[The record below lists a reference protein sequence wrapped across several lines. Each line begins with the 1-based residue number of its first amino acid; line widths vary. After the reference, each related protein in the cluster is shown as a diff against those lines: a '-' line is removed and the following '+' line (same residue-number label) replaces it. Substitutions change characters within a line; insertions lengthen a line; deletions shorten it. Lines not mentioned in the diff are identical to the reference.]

1 MKRIRNYFIE
11 IDIFKKQVLKYQKG
25 EITMKL
31 SIKWKIFIYMLGF
44 MAILLGLLWF
54 FQTVYLDE
62 FYKNI
67 KTNELEDA
75 YESVLAVIDDDNAS
89 EAIDAIGTSY
99 DVCVRVTDLYGNDIY
114 TTEQNVQC
122 NVHKLRRDQLFRLIS
137 QAKENGGSYRA
148 TIETEVPDFFQ
159 RDDKGN
165 IGIENILGKDKFNN
179 MPKVSET
186 ESIIAVELVTDATGK
201 DLVIMIN
208 TIITP
213 VDATVHTLRIQLI
226 YISIIMVVLSLIIA
240 IIISV
245 RISKPII
252 KMNDSAKKLG
262 KGEYDVRFEGNGY
275 KEIAQLSETLNQ
287 AAIELGKAE
296 GLQRE
301 LVANV
306 SHDLRTPLTMITAYS
321 EVMRDLPGENT
332 PENVQ
337 VVIDE
342 AKRLTSLVNDL
353 LDVSKLQA
361 GVMELNLREYDL
373 TESIE
378 SVLSRYSKFLEQN
391 GYIVDFEYDRNI
403 VVQADED
410 KMYQVIYNLVNNAIN
425 YTGDDKK
432 IIVRQRVAGSI
443 ARIEVIDTGEGIPS
457 EELANVWERYYK
469 VDKNHK
475 RAVMGTGL
483 GLSIVKNILKLHNL
497 QFGVDS
503 EVGKGTC
510 FWFEMKIN

>member
-1 MKRIRNYFIE
+1 MRV
-11 IDIFKKQVLKYQKG
+11 KKKG
-25 EITMKL
+25 DNTMKL

-44 MAILLGLLWF
+44 TAVLLGLLWL

-75 YESVLAVIDDDNAS
+75 CESVVAVLDDVNAN
-89 EAIDAIGTSY
+89 EAIEAIGASY
-99 DVCVRVTDLYGNDIY
+99 DVCVRVTDAYGNDIY
-114 TTEQNVQC
+114 ESEQNMQC
-122 NVHKLRRDQLFRLIS
+122 NVHKLRRDQLLRLITE
-137 QAKENGGSYRA
+137 ARANGGSYQA
-148 TIETEVPDFFQ
+148 KVENEVPDFFKYN
-159 RDDKGN
+159 DKG
-165 IGIENILGKDKFNN
+165 ITDMENLLGKDMFVN
-179 MPKVSET
+179 MPRMTEM
-186 ESIIAVELVTDATGK
+186 ESIISVEIVRSLSGQELV
-201 DLVIMIN
+201 VMVN

-240 IIISV
+240 IVISI

-252 KMNDSAKKLG
+252 KINETAKKLG
-262 KGEYDVRFEGNGY
+262 KGEYDVRFEGDSY
-275 KEIAQLSETLNQ
+275 REIAQLSETLNQ
-287 AAIELGKAE
+287 AAVELAKAE

-301 LVANV
+301 LIANV

-321 EVMRDLPGENT
+321 EIMRDLPGENS

-337 VVIDE
+337 VIIDE

-361 GVMELNLREYDL
+361 GVMELNLKEYDL
-373 TESIE
+373 TASIE
-378 SVLSRYSKFLEQN
+378 SVLARYSKFLEQN
-391 GYIVDFEYDRNI
+391 GYTVDFEYDRNI
-403 VVQADED
+403 LVVADED

-425 YTGDDKK
+425 YTGEDKK

-443 ARIEVIDTGEGIPS
+443 ARIEVIDTGEGIAP
-457 EELANVWERYYK
+457 EELTNVWERYYK

-483 GLSIVKNILKLHNL
+483 GLSIVKNVLKLHGL
-497 QFGVDS
+497 SYGVNS

-510 FWFEMKIN
+510 FWFEISLKEERNGYRGF

>member
-1 MKRIRNYFIE
+1 
-11 IDIFKKQVLKYQKG
+11 
-25 EITMKL
+25 MKL

-44 MAILLGLLWF
+44 TAVLLGLLWL

-62 FYKNI
+62 FYKKI
-67 KTNELEDA
+67 KTDELEDA
-75 YESVLAVIDDDNAS
+75 CESVIEVIDDENNSTVETTKAI
-89 EAIDAIGTSY
+89 EAIGASFDICIRVVNTYGT
-99 DVCVRVTDLYGNDIY
+99 DIY
-114 TTEQNVQC
+114 ATEQNMQC
-122 NVHKLRRDQLFRLIS
+122 NVHKLRRDQLLGLIAE
-137 QAKENGGSYRA
+137 AKLNGGSYRA
-148 TIETEVPDFFQ
+148 RLENKKHDFFMT
-159 RDDKGN
+159 DDKGVTN
-165 IGIENILGKDKFNN
+165 MENILGKDKYEN
-179 MPKVSET
+179 MPKMSDA
-186 ESIIAVELVTDATGK
+186 ESIIAVDVVKDATGRE
-201 DLVIMIN
+201 LVIMIN

-226 YISIIMVVLSLIIA
+226 YISIIMVILSLVIA
-240 IIISV
+240 IVISLK
-245 RISKPII
+245 ISKPII

-262 KGEYDVRFEGNGY
+262 KGEYDVHFEGDGY

-287 AAIELGKAE
+287 AAVELSKAV

-337 VVIDE
+337 VIIDE
-342 AKRLTSLVNDL
+342 AKRLTTLVNDL

-361 GVMELNLREYDL
+361 GVMELNAKQYDL

-378 SVLSRYSKFLEQN
+378 SVLARYSKFLEQN
-391 GYIVDFEYDRNI
+391 GFTVDFEYDRHI
-403 VVQADED
+403 VVEADED

-432 IIVRQRVAGSI
+432 IVVRQRVNGSI
-443 ARIEVIDTGEGIPS
+443 ARIEVIDSGEGIAK

-475 RAVMGTGL
+475 RAVRGTGL
-483 GLSIVKNILKLHNL
+483 GLSIVKNVLKLHKL
-497 QFGVDS
+497 QFGVES

-510 FWFEMKIN
+510 FWFEISIIIRS

>member
-1 MKRIRNYFIE
+1 MRV
-11 IDIFKKQVLKYQKG
+11 KKKG
-25 EITMKL
+25 DNTMKL

-44 MAILLGLLWF
+44 TAVLLGLLWL

-75 YESVLAVIDDDNAS
+75 CESVVAVLDDVNAN
-89 EAIDAIGTSY
+89 EAIEAIGASY
-99 DVCVRVTDLYGNDIY
+99 DVCVRVTDAYGNDIY
-114 TTEQNVQC
+114 ESEQNMQC
-122 NVHKLRRDQLFRLIS
+122 NVHKLRRDQLLRLITE
-137 QAKENGGSYRA
+137 ARANGGSYQA
-148 TIETEVPDFFQ
+148 KVENEVPDFFKYN
-159 RDDKGN
+159 DKG
-165 IGIENILGKDKFNN
+165 ITDMENLLGKDMFAN
-179 MPKVSET
+179 MPRMTEM
-186 ESIIAVELVTDATGK
+186 ESIISVEIVRSLSGQELV
-201 DLVIMIN
+201 VMVN

-240 IIISV
+240 IVISI

-252 KMNDSAKKLG
+252 KINESAKKLG
-262 KGEYDVRFEGNGY
+262 KGEYDVRFEGDSY
-275 KEIAQLSETLNQ
+275 REIAQLSETLNQ
-287 AAIELGKAE
+287 AAVELAKAE

-301 LVANV
+301 LIANV

-321 EVMRDLPGENT
+321 EIMRDLPGENG

-337 VVIDE
+337 VIIDE

-361 GVMELNLREYDL
+361 GVMELNLKEYDL
-373 TESIE
+373 TASIE
-378 SVLSRYSKFLEQN
+378 SVLTRYSKFLEQN
-391 GYIVDFEYDRNI
+391 GYTVDFEYDRNI
-403 VVQADED
+403 LVVADED

-425 YTGDDKK
+425 YTGEDKK

-443 ARIEVIDTGEGIPS
+443 ARIEVIDTGEGIAP
-457 EELANVWERYYK
+457 EELSNVWERYYK

-483 GLSIVKNILKLHNL
+483 GLSIVKNVLKLHGL
-497 QFGVDS
+497 SYGVNS

-510 FWFEMKIN
+510 FWFEISVKEERNGHRGF

>member
-1 MKRIRNYFIE
+1 
-11 IDIFKKQVLKYQKG
+11 
-25 EITMKL
+25 
-31 SIKWKIFIYMLGF
+31 MLGF
-44 MAILLGLLWF
+44 TAVLLGLLWL

-75 YESVLAVIDDDNAS
+75 CESVVAVLDDVNAN
-89 EAIDAIGTSY
+89 EAIEAIGASY
-99 DVCVRVTDLYGNDIY
+99 DVCVRVTDAYGNDIY
-114 TTEQNVQC
+114 ESEQNMQC
-122 NVHKLRRDQLFRLIS
+122 NVHKLRRDQLLRLITE
-137 QAKENGGSYRA
+137 ARANGGSYQA
-148 TIETEVPDFFQ
+148 KVENEVPDFFKYN
-159 RDDKGN
+159 DKG
-165 IGIENILGKDKFNN
+165 ITDMENLLGKDMFAN
-179 MPKVSET
+179 MPRMTEM
-186 ESIIAVELVTDATGK
+186 ESIISVEIVRSLSGQELV
-201 DLVIMIN
+201 VMVN

-240 IIISV
+240 IVISI

-252 KMNDSAKKLG
+252 KINESAKKLG
-262 KGEYDVRFEGNGY
+262 KGEYDVRFEGDSY
-275 KEIAQLSETLNQ
+275 REIAQLSETLNQ
-287 AAIELGKAE
+287 AAVELAKAE

-301 LVANV
+301 LIANV

-321 EVMRDLPGENT
+321 EIMRDLPGENS

-337 VVIDE
+337 VIIDE

-361 GVMELNLREYDL
+361 GVMELNLKEYDL
-373 TESIE
+373 TASIE
-378 SVLSRYSKFLEQN
+378 SVLARYSKFLEQN
-391 GYIVDFEYDRNI
+391 GYTVDFEYDRNI
-403 VVQADED
+403 LVVADED

-425 YTGDDKK
+425 YTGEDKK

-443 ARIEVIDTGEGIPS
+443 ARIEVIDTGEGIAP
-457 EELANVWERYYK
+457 EELTNVWERYYK

-483 GLSIVKNILKLHNL
+483 GLSIVKNVLKLHDL
-497 QFGVDS
+497 SYGVNS

-510 FWFEMKIN
+510 FWFEISLKEERNGYRGF

>member
-1 MKRIRNYFIE
+1 MRV
-11 IDIFKKQVLKYQKG
+11 KKKG
-25 EITMKL
+25 DNTMKL

-44 MAILLGLLWF
+44 TAVLLGLLWL

-75 YESVLAVIDDDNAS
+75 CESVVAVLDDVNAN
-89 EAIDAIGTSY
+89 EAIEAIGASY
-99 DVCVRVTDLYGNDIY
+99 DVCVRVTDAYGNDIY
-114 TTEQNVQC
+114 ESEQNMQC
-122 NVHKLRRDQLFRLIS
+122 NVHKLRRDQLLRLITE
-137 QAKENGGSYRA
+137 ARANGGSYQA
-148 TIETEVPDFFQ
+148 KVENEVPDFFKYN
-159 RDDKGN
+159 DKG
-165 IGIENILGKDKFNN
+165 ITDMENLLGKDMFAN
-179 MPKVSET
+179 MPRMTEM
-186 ESIIAVELVTDATGK
+186 ESIISVEIVRSLSGQELV
-201 DLVIMIN
+201 VMVN

-240 IIISV
+240 IVISI

-252 KMNDSAKKLG
+252 KINESAKKLG
-262 KGEYDVRFEGNGY
+262 KGEYDVRFEGDSY
-275 KEIAQLSETLNQ
+275 REIAQLSETLNQ
-287 AAIELGKAE
+287 AAVELAKAE

-301 LVANV
+301 LIANV

-321 EVMRDLPGENT
+321 EIMRDLPGENS

-337 VVIDE
+337 VIIDE

-361 GVMELNLREYDL
+361 GVMELNLKEYDL
-373 TESIE
+373 TASIE
-378 SVLSRYSKFLEQN
+378 SVLARYSKFLEQN
-391 GYIVDFEYDRNI
+391 GYTVDFEYDRNI
-403 VVQADED
+403 LVVADED

-425 YTGDDKK
+425 YTGEDKK

-443 ARIEVIDTGEGIPS
+443 ARIEVIDTGEGIAP
-457 EELANVWERYYK
+457 EELTNVWERYYK

-483 GLSIVKNILKLHNL
+483 GLSIVKNVLKLHGL
-497 QFGVDS
+497 SYGVNS

-510 FWFEMKIN
+510 FWFEISLKEERNGYRGF

>member
-1 MKRIRNYFIE
+1 
-11 IDIFKKQVLKYQKG
+11 
-25 EITMKL
+25 MKL

-44 MAILLGLLWF
+44 TAVLLGLLWL

-75 YESVLAVIDDDNAS
+75 CESVVAVLDDVNAN
-89 EAIDAIGTSY
+89 EAIEAIGASY
-99 DVCVRVTDLYGNDIY
+99 DVCVRVTDAYGNDIY
-114 TTEQNVQC
+114 ESEQNMQC
-122 NVHKLRRDQLFRLIS
+122 NVHKLRRDQLLRLITE
-137 QAKENGGSYRA
+137 ARANGGSYQA
-148 TIETEVPDFFQ
+148 KVENEVPDFFKYN
-159 RDDKGN
+159 DKG
-165 IGIENILGKDKFNN
+165 ITDMENLLGKDMFAN
-179 MPKVSET
+179 MPRMTEM
-186 ESIIAVELVTDATGK
+186 ESIISVEIVRSLSGQELV
-201 DLVIMIN
+201 VMVN

-240 IIISV
+240 IVISI

-252 KMNDSAKKLG
+252 KINESAKKLG
-262 KGEYDVRFEGNGY
+262 KGEYDVRFEGDSY
-275 KEIAQLSETLNQ
+275 REIAQLSETLNQ
-287 AAIELGKAE
+287 AAVELAKAE

-301 LVANV
+301 LIANV

-321 EVMRDLPGENT
+321 EIMRDLPGENG

-337 VVIDE
+337 VIIDE

-361 GVMELNLREYDL
+361 GVMELNLKEYDL
-373 TESIE
+373 TASIE
-378 SVLSRYSKFLEQN
+378 SVLTRYSKFLEQN
-391 GYIVDFEYDRNI
+391 GYTVDFEYDRNI
-403 VVQADED
+403 LVVADED

-425 YTGDDKK
+425 YTGEDKK

-443 ARIEVIDTGEGIPS
+443 ARIEVIDTGEGIAP
-457 EELANVWERYYK
+457 EELSNVWERYYK

-483 GLSIVKNILKLHNL
+483 GLSIVKNVLKLHGL
-497 QFGVDS
+497 SYGVNS

-510 FWFEMKIN
+510 FWFEISVKEERNGHRGF

>member
-1 MKRIRNYFIE
+1 MRV
-11 IDIFKKQVLKYQKG
+11 KKKG
-25 EITMKL
+25 DNTMKL

-44 MAILLGLLWF
+44 TAVLLGLLWL

-75 YESVLAVIDDDNAS
+75 CESVVAVLDDVNAN
-89 EAIDAIGTSY
+89 EAIEAIGASY
-99 DVCVRVTDLYGNDIY
+99 DVCVRVTDAYGNDIY
-114 TTEQNVQC
+114 ESEQNMQC
-122 NVHKLRRDQLFRLIS
+122 NVHKLRRDQLLRLITE
-137 QAKENGGSYRA
+137 ARANGGSYQA
-148 TIETEVPDFFQ
+148 KVENEVPDFFKYN
-159 RDDKGN
+159 DKG
-165 IGIENILGKDKFNN
+165 ITDMENLLGKDMFAN
-179 MPKVSET
+179 MPRMTEM
-186 ESIIAVELVTDATGK
+186 ESIISVEIVRSLSGQELV
-201 DLVIMIN
+201 VMVN

-240 IIISV
+240 IVISI

-252 KMNDSAKKLG
+252 KINETAKKLG
-262 KGEYDVRFEGNGY
+262 KGEYDVRFEGDSY
-275 KEIAQLSETLNQ
+275 REIAQLSETLNQ
-287 AAIELGKAE
+287 AAVELAKAE

-301 LVANV
+301 LIANV

-321 EVMRDLPGENT
+321 EIMRDLPGENS

-337 VVIDE
+337 VIIDE

-361 GVMELNLREYDL
+361 GVMELNLKEYDL
-373 TESIE
+373 TASIE
-378 SVLSRYSKFLEQN
+378 SVLTRYSKFLEQN
-391 GYIVDFEYDRNI
+391 GYTVDFEYDRTI
-403 VVQADED
+403 LVVADED

-425 YTGDDKK
+425 YTGEDKK

-443 ARIEVIDTGEGIPS
+443 ARIEVIDTGEGIAP
-457 EELANVWERYYK
+457 EELTNVWERYYK

-483 GLSIVKNILKLHNL
+483 GLSIVKNVLKLHDL
-497 QFGVDS
+497 SYGVNS

-510 FWFEMKIN
+510 FWFEISVKEERNGHRGF